1 MSLVVDDA
9 FPRPPADLVARF
21 SGAPTGPL
29 CDAMGRRGALAPAIR
44 LLNAAPAFAGV
55 ALTVRVTP
63 NDNLAAFAAL
73 TVARPGDVIVIATEG
88 WAGSATIG
96 DTFVG
101 HARNRGILAVVT
113 DGLVRDLA
121 GIERIGLP
129 VYAAGVSPNA
139 PFRQGPGEVGLP
151 IDLGGRRVS
160 PGDIVVGDRDGV
172 VVVPQ
177 ERADAVAQA
186 LPAALAR
193 DAAAERAV
201 AEGAAEPAWLAE
213 ALRAAGLVRPS

>member
-1 MSLVVDDA
+1 MSLAIDDG
-9 FPRPPADLVARF
+9 FPRPSADLLARF
-21 SGAPTGPL
+21 AGAPTGPL

-44 LLNAAPAFAGV
+44 RMAEAAAFAGV

-63 NDNLAAFAAL
+63 NDTLAAFAAL

-101 HARNRGILAVVT
+101 HARNRGVVAVVT

-121 GIERIGLP
+121 GIARIGLP
-129 VYAAGVSPNA
+129 VFAAGVSPNA
-139 PFRQGPGEVGLP
+139 PFRQGPGAVGGAVE
-151 IDLGGRRVS
+151 LGGRRVEA
-160 PGDIVVGDRDGV
+160 GDIVVGDRDGV
-172 VVVPQ
+172 VVVPLA
-177 ERADAVAQA
+177 RAEEIAAA
-186 LPAALAR
+186 LPDALAR

-201 AEGAAEPAWLAE
+201 EEGAGEPAWLAE
-213 ALRAAGLVRPS
+213 AMRAAGVRRG

>member
-1 MSLVVDDA
+1 MSLVIDDA
-9 FPRPPADLVARF
+9 FARPPADLLARF

-44 LLNAAPAFAGV
+44 LVAEAPAFVGV
-55 ALTVRVTP
+55 ALTARVTP
-63 NDNLAAFAAL
+63 NDTLAAFAAL
-73 TVARPGDVIVIATEG
+73 TVARPGDVIVIAAEG

-101 HARNRGILAVVT
+101 HASNRGIVAVVT

-121 GIERIGLP
+121 GIARIGLP
-129 VYAAGVSPNA
+129 VYAAGISPNA
-139 PFRQGPGEVGLP
+139 PFRQGPGEVGRP
-151 IDLGGRRVS
+151 VDLGGRRVA

-172 VVVPQ
+172 VIVPR
-177 ERADAVAQA
+177 ERAGEVADA

-201 AEGAAEPAWLAE
+201 AEGAGEPAWLAE
-213 ALRAAGLVRPS
+213 AMRAAGIERRS